1 MKKFFRFIFAF
12 IAAMLITN
20 ITDRDYKEEGSDE
33 YINNKAQ

>member
-12 IAAMLITN
+12 IAAMWITN
-20 ITDRDYKEEGSDE
+20 STDRDYKEEGSQE